1 MTQTLWRIFPFP
13 KHHWG
18 RLFQSLWHSGFGF
31 VSDFSIRIS
40 GFNLKGYLYTSVT
53 LGILLGNGFVLRA
66 GASGRTPGTADLSW
80 NGHFTVVRM
89 TFNDF
94 THEEMWALYTE
105 KLLRLFPTIEADYDA
120 WLARMT
126 TSATYEE
133 HLEKLQYLR
142 PQVPSEY
149 CDEIRGMASQFSGGN
164 ENIRGDGRL
173 SIDELYYVNLYV
185 DIMMARGCSAISVFG
200 PSSET
205 GTNMVAR
212 LVDWYPRKD
221 NAVFIIQNGDKS
233 IGNISRLLSVMA
245 GTAFNRSGVF
255 AAILDGGSS
264 PPVDFRKKRYRSTLM
279 DIRYA
284 LENYDTLDRIA
295 GFLSEQEYTFSH
307 EIFLADPKTGGVLE
321 NNMLPGGCRSVR
333 RADSVLGEGV
343 TWEHHDAIAAV
354 NPFFLKENYRG
365 QGVDPRW
372 TNLRE
377 QIAVKLRHSD
387 RGEVAKITFDELK
400 AIATFYDREGSD
412 AYPGSGYGDIYNSRT
427 QHVVLFEPATFHLE
441 LFFRNASPT
450 PIKRPVFIEVPV
462 LFHED

>member
-1 MTQTLWRIFPFP
+1 MSVLGCNLD
-13 KHHWG
+13 WG
-18 RLFQSLWHSGFGF
+18 KNTRDLLRRF
-31 VSDFSIRIS
+31 
-40 GFNLKGYLYTSVT
+40 LYTSVFIGIV
-53 LGILLGNGFVLRA
+53 LGGCFGLRA
-66 GASGRTPGTADLSW
+66 EASERTPGTVDLSW
-80 NGHFTVVRM
+80 NGSFTVVRM

-94 THEEMWALYTE
+94 THEEMWALYAE
-105 KLLRLFPTIEADYDA
+105 KLLHLFPTLEADYDT
-120 WLARMT
+120 WVARMLN
-126 TSATYEE
+126 SATYEE
-133 HLEKLQYLR
+133 HFEKLQSLK

-149 CDEIRGMASQFSGGN
+149 SEEIRGMASKLSGGN

-200 PSSET
+200 PSSKT

-255 AAILDGGSS
+255 AAILDGGWS

-284 LENYDTLDRIA
+284 LENYDSLDAIA
-295 GFLSEQEYTFSH
+295 RFLSEQEYTFSH
-307 EIFLADPKTGGVLE
+307 EIFLADSKTGGVLE
-321 NNMLPGGCRSVR
+321 NNMLPGGVRSVR

-343 TWEHHDAIAAV
+343 IWEHHDAVVAV
-354 NPFFLKENYRG
+354 NTFFLKENYRG

-372 TNLRE
+372 TNLRK
-377 QIAVKLRHSD
+377 QIADKLRHSD
-387 RGEVAKITFDELK
+387 SGEVAKITFNELK
-400 AIATFYDREGSD
+400 AIATFYDRESPD

-427 QHVVLFEPATFHLE
+427 QHVALFEPATFHLE
-441 LFFRNASPT
+441 VFFRNASPA
-450 PIKRPVFIEVPV
+450 PIKRPVFIQVPV
-462 LFHED
+462 SFNED